1 MVNHDLVLRTQ
12 VDDAELLIFPS
23 SKLLEQFQRKM
34 FKVEVMITSHCINVG
49 FLLDRD
55 LNALES
61 GYLGVVALCTDQ

>member
-34 FKVEVMITSHCINVG
+34 FRVEVMTV
-49 FLLDRD
+49 
-55 LNALES
+55 
-61 GYLGVVALCTDQ
+61 